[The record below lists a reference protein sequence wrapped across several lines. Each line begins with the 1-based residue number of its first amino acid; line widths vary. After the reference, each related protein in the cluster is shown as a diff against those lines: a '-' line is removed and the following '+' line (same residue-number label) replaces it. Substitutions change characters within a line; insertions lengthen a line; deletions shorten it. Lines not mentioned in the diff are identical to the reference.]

1 MKIKGH
7 ILIPDIYKNVK
18 FDMKNKGSE
27 LQIWDSFKCKLFRIA
42 SHKNKRSRTNFLQ
55 HIQQLSHIK
64 VQINI

>member
-27 LQIWDSFKCKLFRIA
+27 LQI
-42 SHKNKRSRTNFLQ
+42 
-55 HIQQLSHIK
+55 
-64 VQINI
+64 